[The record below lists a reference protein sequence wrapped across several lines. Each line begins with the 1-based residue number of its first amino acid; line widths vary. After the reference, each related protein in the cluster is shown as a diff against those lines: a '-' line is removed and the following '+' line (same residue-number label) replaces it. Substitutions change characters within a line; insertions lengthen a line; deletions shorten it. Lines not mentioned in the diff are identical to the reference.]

1 MADNFSQFYSGNM
14 APPLKLPGGGYA
26 PAPYVSAQM
35 SPEEFYEGI
44 YGEPLG
50 GLSSR
55 SAKTVPINPSTGMPY
70 ATTAT
75 ASMQGGGG
83 IAAGGRGDVRYSPPV
98 YQPNGTTVP
107 NKDTS
112 RLPALP
118 VGLPLKTDVPGFAS
132 ARGSLGAG
140 GFGNGSVT
148 MSPRFPSA
156 AAPDD
161 GVIDL
166 SSLEMSER
174 GAQNTAD
181 SEGKPVRTKSG
192 KVYYPGGKAPA
203 GNVSASLGARDT
215 RGPLGQMLGLKGSG
229 GLGGLLGGLFGGGG
243 QQSRGG
249 GLGGLLSGM
258 GGGAQATRAPLAGH
272 SMIVDPSTQA
282 GSTLESMGFSSGG
295 SVPAA
300 VVENLSKRG
309 YI

>member
-1 MADNFSQFYSGNM
+1 MADNFADFYAGGM
-14 APPLKLPGGGYA
+14 APPLRLPGGSYA
-26 PAPYVSAQM
+26 PAPSAQSQM
-35 SPEEFYEGI
+35 SPEEIYQGI
-44 YGEPLG
+44 YGEPLQ
-50 GLSSR
+50 LTSR
-55 SAKTVPINPSTGMPY
+55 SVKSVPVPTQATTDARFGVGAGARASGDAAYRSPRVELPNPYPGPDPVAKT
-70 ATTAT
+70 
-75 ASMQGGGG
+75 Q
-83 IAAGGRGDVRYSPPV
+83 D
-98 YQPNGTTVP
+98 
-107 NKDTS
+107 
-112 RLPALP
+112 RLPAMP
-118 VGLPLKTDVPGFAS
+118 AGLPLSSDVPGFAS

-148 MSPRFPSA
+148 MSPRFPSV
-156 AAPDD
+156 APSND

-166 SSLEMSER
+166 SSLELGDR
-174 GAQNTAD
+174 GAQGMAD

-192 KVYYPGGKAPA
+192 KVYYPGGKAPS
-203 GNVSASLGARDT
+203 GNITGSLKAQDQ
-215 RGPLGQMLGLKGSG
+215 RGPLGQLLGMKGSG
-229 GLGGLLGGLFGGGG
+229 GLGGLLGGLFGGG
-243 QQSRGG
+243 QSQGG

>member
-26 PAPYVSAQM
+26 PAPSVSAQM

-44 YGEPLG
+44 YGEPLA

-156 AAPDD
+156 AAAPDD

-166 SSLEMSER
+166 SSLDLSDR

-215 RGPLGQMLGLKGSG
+215 RGPLGQMLGLKTS
-229 GLGGLLGGLFGGGG
+229 GLGGLLGGLFGGG
-243 QQSRGG
+243 QQQQQGGG
-249 GLGGLLSGM
+249 GLAAML
-258 GGGAQATRAPLAGH
+258 GGGSAYGSAPSQGRA
-272 SMIVDPSTQA
+272 MIVDPSTSA

-295 SVPAA
+295 AVPAA
-300 VVENLSKRG
+300 TIRNLSERG